1 MFPYRRTYSTYNVV
15 TATRRESTPLRFSPL
30 TVEDIPVIRPYL
42 SAAPSRTC
50 DFTIGG
56 MFMWADYFNYTYAI
70 FNDTLFVKGV
80 TEDDVTRAAFSL
92 PLGKMGLDESVDMLR
107 GYCRATGSGPLLFSA
122 IPEVA
127 VEPLRLLGVK
137 TVSPLVEWSDY
148 LYEAED
154 LATLSG
160 KKMSKKRNHVNHFM
174 AENPGYELLPLTSGM
189 IPDVRHFLQ
198 MVPLP
203 IDKPVLADIER
214 EQVMR
219 VLDNY
224 GAYPFEGVVLKTPAD
239 GMVAFAIGEVIGD
252 TLYVHIEKMNHEVSG
267 AGECINKLFAEY
279 MLDKTPHLRYINR
292 VEAAGDPGLRKAK
305 DSYHPAMLLEKFN
318 VEMLT
323 EF

>member
-1 MFPYRRTYSTYNVV
+1 
-15 TATRRESTPLRFSPL
+15 
-30 TVEDIPVIRPYL
+30 
-42 SAAPSRTC
+42 
-50 DFTIGG
+50 
-56 MFMWADYFNYTYAI
+56 
-70 FNDTLFVKGV
+70 
-80 TEDDVTRAAFSL
+80 
-92 PLGKMGLDESVDMLR
+92 
-107 GYCRATGSGPLLFSA
+107 
-122 IPEVA
+122 
-127 VEPLRLLGVK
+127 
-137 TVSPLVEWSDY
+137 
-148 LYEAED
+148 
-154 LATLSG
+154 
-160 KKMSKKRNHVNHFM
+160 
-174 AENPGYELLPLTSGM
+174 
-189 IPDVRHFLQ
+189 

-292 VEAAGDPGLRKAK
+292 EEAAGDPGLRKAK